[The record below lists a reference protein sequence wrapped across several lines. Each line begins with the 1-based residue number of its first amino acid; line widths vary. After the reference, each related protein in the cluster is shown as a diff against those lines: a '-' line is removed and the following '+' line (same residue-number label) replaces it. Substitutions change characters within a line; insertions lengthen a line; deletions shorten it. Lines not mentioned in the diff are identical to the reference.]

1 MPLQKLLR
9 VIKIL
14 SGKLHLDVQQLH
26 IIKHI
31 IEDMEE
37 KEGLDKDAALVDMRY
52 QVIEN
57 ITRQTVFKR
66 ARKLRVKYVLKK
78 IDSILTHK
86 YFGIPIFIVVMLNDF
101 LSDL

>member
-1 MPLQKLLR
+1 MCIR
-9 VIKIL
+9 
-14 SGKLHLDVQQLH
+14 DRLH

-57 ITRQTVFKR
+57 ITRQTVFKEQETAGQVR
-66 ARKLRVKYVLKK
+66 SEK

-86 YFGIPIFIVVMLNDF
+86 YFGIPIFIVVMLSLIHISFNC
-101 LSDL
+101 LLCIS